1 MLVLGLAAC
10 SAACSKYEVS
20 TAQESRDAAISFT
33 VAPLTK
39 VGDTKTFS
47 TGNKFQTYAWY
58 SADKFDYTTGEEFV
72 PASPV
77 SYSGG
82 SWNTATTYFWPKD
95 GGYLSFFSWS
105 LNSSSLAFSSANT
118 SVTFSATQGVKVEN
132 FSSEAN
138 DDFMVADPALNMQ
151 TNLKTYD
158 NLGVP
163 TLFRHKTSQIAFK
176 VKTAKNYSDKTY
188 TLTGIKFQNVSTTGT
203 YTQGKN
209 STSSESWTAKES
221 SRTVTHYSSTGG
233 VVFSNTPVDVP
244 SNGTYLFIPQ
254 NFASGDSK
262 TVTITYTI
270 KSGSNTSTKTA
281 TLDVNT
287 ILGGNTSVATAFEK
301 GKIYTITLIFSGN
314 EILWNPQVQDW
325 TDPEKNVTVG

>member
-39 VGDTKTFS
+39 AGDTKTFS

-58 SADKFDYTTGEEFV
+58 SANEFNYTAGEEFV
-72 PASPV
+72 PASTV

-105 LNSSSLAFSSANT
+105 LNSSSLAFSSGNP
-118 SVTFSATQGVKVEN
+118 SVTFSVTEGVKVEN
-132 FSSEAN
+132 FSSEFN

-151 TNLKTYD
+151 ANLKTYD

-176 VKTAKNYSDKTY
+176 VKTAKDYSDKTY

-221 SRTVTHYSSTGG
+221 SRTITHYSGG
-233 VVFSNTPVDVP
+233 LVFDDTAVDVP
-244 SNGTYLFIPQ
+244 SNAGTYLFIPQ
-254 NFASGDSK
+254 TFKSGDNK
-262 TVTITYTI
+262 TVTVTYTV
-270 KSGSNTSTKTA
+270 KSGSNTSTKSA

-287 ILGGNTSVATAFEK
+287 ILGGNASVATAFEK
-301 GKIYTITLIFSGN
+301 GKIYTITLIFSGS